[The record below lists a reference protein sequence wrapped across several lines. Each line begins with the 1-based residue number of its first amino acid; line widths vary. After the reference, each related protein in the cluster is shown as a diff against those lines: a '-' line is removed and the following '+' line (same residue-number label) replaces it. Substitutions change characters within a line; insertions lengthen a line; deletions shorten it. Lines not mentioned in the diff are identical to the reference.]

1 MVAVTAVAVTIIGGG
16 GPATA
21 AAPAA
26 LSVVTQAMTQAEAD
40 RVFVQWLA
48 KSDPRKG
55 VRVAAWNALLS
66 SKSDAAIAAFL
77 HPGKDAN
84 GKETRSGLSYA
95 IERAG
100 TSRQRNI
107 DFVDRVVAIYLPMDW
122 PYVHAAALY
131 ARDGS
136 HADRTA
142 FVQEGYKAAKEK
154 DQEIRAEA
162 AKHTAARVQADREF
176 VITHLRDND
185 HHGPQVRGAAAYA
198 TRDNAPHGDLVEFFA
213 FEWASAAA
221 ADLLMYRTRYANDD
235 AVWRATINRLVAEA
249 TAAEKAARETGEE
262 AKRQEAA
269 LAWRTVGQTAGPAQ
283 VAWAG
288 AEQVALT
295 QAQVWQNVAQ
305 AAGSASASH
314 WDPIAG
320 AAPVTAEQWA
330 DEQKNAAE
338 QAAYWTGQYQRA
350 LAAELAMQTPAAG

>member
-1 MVAVTAVAVTIIGGG
+1 MVAVSAIAATIIGGG
-16 GPATA
+16 GSATA
-21 AAPAA
+21 AAPSA

-40 RVFVQWLA
+40 RVFVGWLA
-48 KSDPRKG
+48 RSDPRAN
-55 VRVAAWNALLS
+55 VRSSAWAALIS
-66 SKSDAAIAAFL
+66 SNGDAAIAQFL
-77 HPGKDAN
+77 
-84 GKETRSGLSYA
+84 ESGLPYA
-95 IERAG
+95 IGRAER
-100 TSRQRNI
+100 SKQRNI
-107 DFVDRVVAIYLPMDW
+107 NFIERVLAAHLPTNS
-122 PYVHAAALY
+122 PYVHGAARYALDGSDADRAAFVQSGYAAAKARDREMREQAAKHAAAL
-131 ARDGS
+131 
-136 HADRTA
+136 
-142 FVQEGYKAAKEK
+142 
-154 DQEIRAEA
+154 
-162 AKHTAARVQADREF
+162 VQADRDF
-176 VITHLRDND
+176 VAQVRDND
-185 HHGPQVRGAAAYA
+185 PGAQVRAAAAYA
-198 TRDNAPHGDLVEFFA
+198 TRPAATDGDLVEFFA
-213 FEWASAAA
+213 FDWASAAA
-221 ADLLMYRTRYANDD
+221 ADLVAYRTRCANDN
-235 AVWRATINRLVAEA
+235 AVWRATIHRLVSEA